1 MAIRLQSEFA
11 DIKGLVYQVNIHDS
25 TYTSAIIPFV
35 IGGDGFV
42 LNYEGDVNDRYK
54 PIIGSFVEF
63 TLMEQNE
70 DHNDFLVDLITAQEG
85 RFLVSIRLDP
95 DGVNTLYWAG
105 VVLPEQMR
113 LQDEA
118 YPIEN
123 RIRAADDLAN
133 LTNVLYNDNGSAYTN
148 ADGMSFAKHLTLAL
162 SKMRTAS
169 LWASNAPFLRAVA
182 SYTPGNIY
190 TGDYYS
196 NLRVSQ
202 TTFYNQREDNFE
214 NEYFSCHEVLRQFCV
229 PLGARLYLANGYFWF
244 IPVCKAVDSATLS
257 ALNYDKEGDYLSTSS
272 VTTGITIGTDINK
285 MKGWSYGY
293 QLPLKKVRRSWLHK
307 GTFPVFAGSWNSA
320 TLGSSVISGGEFE
333 YEAGTVFNLQVL
345 CGYQVTGTVTPSSPN
360 NSAIIFQRRVKLR
373 VKVGNYYLKNITT
386 DTTQYFPDGLT
397 YGTYISPVEQSIT
410 WTTNSADRYTLS
422 YEPQRYNPNDP
433 TLNILLRTVTLPALP
448 FDLQD
453 VEVTAYFEAYEV
465 DNTLSSTETAAASPT
480 VTVKLDFQN
489 NDKDYVTYAAVS
501 SNDNV
506 TVVDQGE
513 YLIGDAVQTPSFGR
527 IMVKDS
533 SSSYADPTTWTSPA
547 LTTGTQD
554 LHTLGV
560 REILF
565 GQSTP
570 RLRQQGQAHLPTQF
584 TVPQMYSTFSY
595 DGRRYALYSMNY
607 MAKDRIQEL
616 DMYELF
622 ASTAGTTA
630 AEETD
635 GRKNPTRDDIAEIS
649 SPKALAVAGNFA
661 NTVSEIQ
668 VASNEAELFTIFLP
682 ISFDKLR

>member
-25 TYTSAIIPFV
+25 TYSSAIIPFV

-133 LTNVLYNDNGSAYTN
+133 LTNVLYNNNGAAYTN
-148 ADGMSFAKHLTLAL
+148 ANGMSFAKHLTLAL

-169 LWASNAPFLRAVA
+169 LWDSNAPFLRAAA

-214 NEYFSCHEVLRQFCV
+214 NEYFSCHEILRQFCV

-272 VTTGITIGTDINK
+272 VNTGITIGTDINK

-386 DTTQYFPDGLT
+386 DTTQYFPDGIT

-422 YEPQRYNPNDP
+422 YEPQRYNPIDP

-465 DNTLSSTETAAASPT
+465 DNSLSSTETAAASPT

-513 YLIGDAVQTPSFGR
+513 YLIGDAVQAPSFGR

-649 SPKALAVAGNFA
+649 SPKALAVSGNFA